1 VRVATVIDAV
11 PLFPS
16 LIAVTVVDPAAPPV
30 TNPLALTVA
39 AVVLLLAQLTT
50 RPVSALPDA
59 SVVVAVNCTVLP
71 TLRLASAGVTTTE
84 ATGVGGAIEPLL
96 PQRAS
101 VNPAVTVKR

>member
-1 VRVATVIDAV
+1 MNVRVATVIDAV

-59 SVVVAVNCTVLP
+59 SVVLAVNCMVLP

-84 ATGVGGAIEPLL
+84 ARSEERRVGKECRSRWGEAEE
-96 PQRAS
+96 
-101 VNPAVTVKR
+101 K